1 MILVTI
7 AFLGLLFIGMPVG
20 FAVGMSGALFFLQHL
35 EFPMTTIVQL
45 PITQTQSVTLLAV
58 PLFIFAGNL
67 MNASGITEKLI
78 ELATLLTGHWKGGLA
93 QVSVV
98 LSTLMG
104 GVSGSTNADAAMESR
119 ILGPDMLKQGY
130 SKGFTGA
137 VIGWTALIT
146 STIPPGVGM
155 ITYGTVA
162 NVSVGR
168 LFCAGLTVGIMMMLF
183 YMLVVRFIS
192 GRKGYKPVRGK
203 KASAAEIGHNLKTS
217 GWALA
222 FPFLLLFGLR
232 LGIFTTSECGAFAC
246 MYAIFVGIFV
256 YRKLTW
262 GVFVETMRRAILDN
276 GGIMLMISMSGIF
289 GYGVPLDK
297 IPQKVT
303 ALITGISASP
313 AFVMSLVILF
323 LIILGMFMEG
333 SIIILLTT
341 PILLPL
347 VTSVG
352 VNPIVFGLIVSV
364 IVTMGNL
371 TPPVGIAMYTVCDIL
386 KIDLRDYIRDSI
398 PFLIAVLLEVTV
410 MIAFPQVVMFVP
422 NLVFG

>member
-7 AFLGLLFIGMPVG
+7 AFLGLLFVGMPVG
-20 FAVGMSGALFFLQHL
+20 FAVGMSGALYFLQHL

-119 ILGPDMLKQGY
+119 ILGPDMLRQGY

-168 LFCAGLTVGIMMMLF
+168 LFCAGLAVGILMMLF
-183 YMLVVRFIS
+183 YMLVVRIVA
-192 GRKGYKPVRGK
+192 GRKGYEPVRK
-203 KASAAEIGHNLKTS
+203 EKASLREIGSNLKTS

-246 MYAIFVGIFV
+246 MYALFVGVFI
-256 YRKLTW
+256 YRKLNW
-262 GVFVETMRRAILDN
+262 RVFVETMRRAILDN

-297 IPQKVT
+297 IPQKIT

-313 AFVMSLVILF
+313 VFVMSLVILF

-352 VNPIVFGLIVSV
+352 VDPIVFGLIVSV

-410 MIAFPQVVMFVP
+410 MLAFPQFVMFIP
-422 NLVFG
+422 NLIFG

>member
-1 MILVTI
+1 MILVFI

-20 FAVGMSGALFFLQHL
+20 FAVGLSGALYFLQHL

-67 MNASGITEKLI
+67 MNASGITNKLI
-78 ELATLLTGHWKGGLA
+78 ELATLLTGHMKGGLA

-119 ILGPDMLKQGY
+119 VLGPDMLKQGY
-130 SKGFTGA
+130 SKGYTGA

-146 STIPPGVGM
+146 STIPPGVAM

-162 NVSVGR
+162 NVSIGR
-168 LFCAGLTVGIMMMLF
+168 LFLAGLIVGIVMMIF
-183 YMLVVRFIS
+183 YMLIVRLTS
-192 GRKGYKPVRGK
+192 GLKGYQPAREK
-203 KASAAEIGHNLKTS
+203 KATLGEIGENLKTS
-217 GWALA
+217 IWALI

-232 LGIFTTSECGAFAC
+232 LGLFTTAECGAFAC
-246 MYAIFVGIFV
+246 AYAVFVG
-256 YRKLTW
+256 
-262 GVFVETMRRAILDN
+262 VFIYKRLDGETFFDTMRSAILDN

-303 ALITGISASP
+303 TLITGINASP
-313 AFVMSLVILF
+313 FFVMSLVVLF

-347 VTSVG
+347 VQAVG
-352 VNPIVFGLIVSV
+352 VNPVVFGLVVSV

-386 KIDLRDYIRDSI
+386 DIDLKDYIIESI
-398 PFLIAVLLEVTV
+398 PFFVATMVEVAVMLF
-410 MIAFPQVVMFVP
+410 MPQIVMFLP
-422 NLVFG
+422 NLIFG

>member
-1 MILVTI
+1 MILVFV

-20 FAVGMSGALFFLQHL
+20 FAVGMSGALYFLQHL
-35 EFPMTTIVQL
+35 EFPMTTMVQL

-67 MNASGITEKLI
+67 MNASGITSKLI
-78 ELATLLTGHWKGGLA
+78 ELATLLTGHLKGGLA

-119 ILGPDMLKQGY
+119 ILGPDMLRQGY
-130 SKGFTGA
+130 SKGYTGA

-146 STIPPGVGM
+146 STIPPGVAM

-162 NVSVGR
+162 NVSIGR
-168 LFCAGLTVGIMMMLF
+168 LFCAGLTVGIVMMLL
-183 YMLVVRFIS
+183 YMLIVRITA
-192 GRKGYKPVRGK
+192 GAKGYQPAREKR
-203 KASAAEIGHNLKTS
+203 ASLSDILQNLKS
-217 GWALA
+217 SIWALA

-246 MYAIFVGIFV
+246 AYAAFVGVLV
-256 YRKLTW
+256 YRKLDGPT
-262 GVFVETMRRAILDN
+262 FFDTMRRAILDN

-303 ALITGISASP
+303 ALITAVNASP
-313 AFVMSLVILF
+313 FFVMTLVILF
-323 LIILGMFMEG
+323 LIVLGMFMEG

-347 VTSVG
+347 IQSVG

-386 KIDLRDYIRDSI
+386 RIDLKDYIRESL
-398 PFLIAVLLEVTV
+398 PFLMATLVEVALMLL
-410 MIAFPQVVMFVP
+410 FPQVVLFIP
-422 NLVFG
+422 NLLFG

>member
-1 MILVTI
+1 MILVFI

-20 FAVGMSGALFFLQHL
+20 FAVGLSGALYFLQHL

-67 MNASGITEKLI
+67 MNASGITNKLI
-78 ELATLLTGHWKGGLA
+78 ELATLLTGHMKGGLA

-119 ILGPDMLKQGY
+119 VLGPDMLKQGY
-130 SKGFTGA
+130 SKGYTGA

-146 STIPPGVGM
+146 STIPPGVAM

-162 NVSVGR
+162 NVSIGR
-168 LFCAGLTVGIMMMLF
+168 LFLAGLVVGIVMMIF
-183 YMLVVRFIS
+183 YMLIVRLTS
-192 GRKGYKPVRGK
+192 GLKGYQPAREK
-203 KASAAEIGHNLKTS
+203 KATLGEIGENLKTS
-217 GWALA
+217 IWALI

-232 LGIFTTSECGAFAC
+232 LGLFTTAECGAFAC
-246 MYAIFVGIFV
+246 AYAVFVG
-256 YRKLTW
+256 
-262 GVFVETMRRAILDN
+262 VFIYKRLDGETFFDTMRSAILDN

-303 ALITGISASP
+303 TLITGINASP
-313 AFVMSLVILF
+313 FFVMSLVVLF

-347 VTSVG
+347 VQAVG
-352 VNPIVFGLIVSV
+352 VNPVVFGLVVSV

-386 KIDLRDYIRDSI
+386 DIDLKDYIIESI
-398 PFLIAVLLEVTV
+398 PFFVATMVEVAVMLF
-410 MIAFPQVVMFVP
+410 MPQIVMFLP
-422 NLVFG
+422 NLIFG

>member
-20 FAVGMSGALFFLQHL
+20 FAVGMSGALYFLQHL

-130 SKGFTGA
+130 SQGFTGA

-168 LFCAGLTVGIMMMLF
+168 LFCAGLAVGILMMLF
-183 YMLVVRFIS
+183 YMLVVRIVA
-192 GRKGYKPVRGK
+192 GRKGYEPVRKK
-203 KASAAEIGHNLKTS
+203 KASLREIGSNLKTS

-246 MYAIFVGIFV
+246 MYALFVGIFI
-256 YRKLTW
+256 YRKLNW
-262 GVFVETMRRAILDN
+262 RVFVETMRRAILDN

-313 AFVMSLVILF
+313 VFVMSLVILF

-352 VNPIVFGLIVSV
+352 VDPIVFGLIVSV

-410 MIAFPQVVMFVP
+410 MLAFPQFVMFIP
-422 NLVFG
+422 NLIFG

>member
-1 MILVTI
+1 
-7 AFLGLLFIGMPVG
+7 
-20 FAVGMSGALFFLQHL
+20 
-35 EFPMTTIVQL
+35 MTTIVQL

-67 MNASGITEKLI
+67 MNASVITEKLI

-168 LFCAGLTVGIMMMLF
+168 LFCAGLAVGILMMLF
-183 YMLVVRFIS
+183 YMLVVRIVA
-192 GRKGYKPVRGK
+192 GRKGYEPVRKK
-203 KASAAEIGHNLKTS
+203 KASLREIGSNLKTS

-246 MYAIFVGIFV
+246 MYALFVGIFI
-256 YRKLTW
+256 YRKLNW
-262 GVFVETMRRAILDN
+262 RVFVETMRRAILDN

-313 AFVMSLVILF
+313 VFVMSLVILF

-352 VNPIVFGLIVSV
+352 VDPIVFGLIVSV

-410 MIAFPQVVMFVP
+410 MLAFPQFVMFIP
-422 NLVFG
+422 NLIFG

>member
-1 MILVTI
+1 MILVFV

-20 FAVGMSGALFFLQHL
+20 FAVGMSGALYFLQHL
-35 EFPMTTIVQL
+35 EFPMTTMVQL

-67 MNASGITEKLI
+67 MNASGITSQLI
-78 ELATLLTGHWKGGLA
+78 ELATLLTGHLKGGLA

-130 SKGFTGA
+130 SKGYTGA

-146 STIPPGVGM
+146 STIPPGVAM

-162 NVSVGR
+162 NVSIGR
-168 LFCAGLTVGIMMMLF
+168 LFCAGLTVGIVMMIL
-183 YMLVVRFIS
+183 YMLIVRITA
-192 GRKGYKPVRGK
+192 GIKGYQPARTERAKL
-203 KASAAEIGHNLKTS
+203 SDILENLKS
-217 GWALA
+217 SIWALA

-246 MYAIFVGIFV
+246 AYAVFVGVFI
-256 YRKLTW
+256 YKKLDGET
-262 GVFVETMRRAILDN
+262 FFDTMRRAILDN

-303 ALITGISASP
+303 ALITAINASP
-313 AFVMSLVILF
+313 FFVMALVILF

-347 VTSVG
+347 VQSVG

-386 KIDLRDYIRDSI
+386 HIDLKDYIIESL
-398 PFLIAVLLEVTV
+398 PFLIATLLEVAL
-410 MIAFPQVVMFVP
+410 MLMFPQVVMAIP
-422 NLVFG
+422 NLLFG

>member
-1 MILVTI
+1 MILVFI

-20 FAVGMSGALFFLQHL
+20 FAVGLSGALYFLQHL

-67 MNASGITEKLI
+67 MNASGITNKLI
-78 ELATLLTGHWKGGLA
+78 ELATLLTGHMKGGLA

-119 ILGPDMLKQGY
+119 VLGPDMLKQGY
-130 SKGFTGA
+130 SKGYTGA

-146 STIPPGVGM
+146 STIPPGVAM

-162 NVSVGR
+162 NVSIGR
-168 LFCAGLTVGIMMMLF
+168 LFLAGLVVGIVMMIF
-183 YMLVVRFIS
+183 YMLIVRLTS
-192 GRKGYKPVRGK
+192 GLKGYQPAREK
-203 KASAAEIGHNLKTS
+203 KATLGEIGENLKTS
-217 GWALA
+217 IWALI

-232 LGIFTTSECGAFAC
+232 LGLFTTAECGAFAC
-246 MYAIFVGIFV
+246 AYAVFVGVFI
-256 YRKLTW
+256 YKKLDGET
-262 GVFVETMRRAILDN
+262 FFDTMRSAILDN

-303 ALITGISASP
+303 TLITGINASP
-313 AFVMSLVILF
+313 FFVMSLVVLF

-347 VTSVG
+347 VQAVG
-352 VNPIVFGLIVSV
+352 VNPVVFGLVVSV

-386 KIDLRDYIRDSI
+386 DIDLKDYIIESI
-398 PFLIAVLLEVTV
+398 PFFIATMVEVAI
-410 MIAFPQVVMFVP
+410 MLFMPQIVMFLP
-422 NLVFG
+422 NLIFG

>member
-1 MILVTI
+1 MIVVIL
-7 AFLGLLFIGMPVG
+7 AFLGFLFIGLPVG
-20 FAVGMSGALFFLQHL
+20 FAVGMSGALYFLQHP
-35 EFPMTTIVQL
+35 EFPMTTISQL
-45 PITQTQSVTLLAV
+45 AITQTQSVTLLAV

-67 MNASGITEKLI
+67 MNASGITDKLI
-78 ELATLLTGHWKGGLA
+78 ELATLLTGHMKGGLA

-119 ILGPDMLKQGY
+119 ILGPDMIRQGY
-130 SKGFTGA
+130 SRGYTGA

-146 STIPPGVGM
+146 STIPPGVAM

-168 LFCAGLTVGIMMMLF
+168 LFCAGLAVGILMMIL
-183 YMLVVRFIS
+183 YMLAVRITA
-192 GRKGYKPVRGK
+192 GIKGYQPARAEKA
-203 KASAAEIGHNLKTS
+203 KASEIFSNLKTS
-217 GWALA
+217 CWALA

-246 MYAIFVGIFV
+246 MYALLVGIFV
-256 YRKLTW
+256 YRKLTPE
-262 GVFVETMRRAILDN
+262 VFLETMRSAILDN

-303 ALITGISASP
+303 ALITMINASP
-313 AFVMSLVILF
+313 VFVMALVILF

-347 VTSVG
+347 VMSVG
-352 VNPIVFGLIVSV
+352 VDPVVFGLIVSV

-386 KIDLRDYIRDSI
+386 HIELKDYIWESL
-398 PFLIAVLLEVTV
+398 PFLLATLLEVV
-410 MIAFPQVVMFVP
+410 IMLAFPQLVMFIP
-422 NLVFG
+422 NLLFG

>member
-20 FAVGMSGALFFLQHL
+20 FAVGMSGALYFLQHL

-168 LFCAGLTVGIMMMLF
+168 LFCAGLAVGILMMLF
-183 YMLVVRFIS
+183 YMLVVRIVA
-192 GRKGYKPVRGK
+192 GRKGYEPVRKK
-203 KASAAEIGHNLKTS
+203 KASLREIGSNLKTS

-246 MYAIFVGIFV
+246 MYALFVGIFI
-256 YRKLTW
+256 YRKLNW
-262 GVFVETMRRAILDN
+262 RVFVETMRRAILDN

-313 AFVMSLVILF
+313 VFVMSLVILF

-352 VNPIVFGLIVSV
+352 VDPIVFGLIVSV

-410 MIAFPQVVMFVP
+410 MLAFPQFVMFIP
-422 NLVFG
+422 NLIFG

>member
-1 MILVTI
+1 MILVFI

-20 FAVGMSGALFFLQHL
+20 FAVGLSGALYFLQHL

-67 MNASGITEKLI
+67 MNASGITNKLI
-78 ELATLLTGHWKGGLA
+78 ELATLLTGHMKGGLA

-119 ILGPDMLKQGY
+119 VLGPDMLKQGY
-130 SKGFTGA
+130 SKGYTGA

-146 STIPPGVGM
+146 STIPPGVAM

-162 NVSVGR
+162 NVSIGR
-168 LFCAGLTVGIMMMLF
+168 LFLAGLIVGIIMMIF
-183 YMLVVRFIS
+183 YMLIVRLTS
-192 GRKGYKPVRGK
+192 GLKGYQPAREK
-203 KASAAEIGHNLKTS
+203 KATLGEIGENLKTS
-217 GWALA
+217 IWALI

-232 LGIFTTSECGAFAC
+232 LGLFTTAECGAFAC
-246 MYAIFVGIFV
+246 AYAVFVG
-256 YRKLTW
+256 
-262 GVFVETMRRAILDN
+262 VFIYKRLDGETFFDTMRSAILDN

-303 ALITGISASP
+303 TLITGINASP
-313 AFVMSLVILF
+313 FFVMSLVVLF

-347 VTSVG
+347 VQAVG
-352 VNPIVFGLIVSV
+352 VNPVVFGLVVSV

-386 KIDLRDYIRDSI
+386 DIDLKDYIIESI
-398 PFLIAVLLEVTV
+398 PFFVATMVEVAVMLF
-410 MIAFPQVVMFVP
+410 MPQIVMFLP
-422 NLVFG
+422 NLIFG

>member
-20 FAVGMSGALFFLQHL
+20 FAVGMSGALYFLQHL

-67 MNASGITEKLI
+67 MNASVITEKLI

-168 LFCAGLTVGIMMMLF
+168 LFCAGLAVGILMMLF
-183 YMLVVRFIS
+183 YMLVVRIVA
-192 GRKGYKPVRGK
+192 GRKGYEPVRKK
-203 KASAAEIGHNLKTS
+203 KASLREIGSNLKTS

-246 MYAIFVGIFV
+246 MYALFVGIFI
-256 YRKLTW
+256 YRKLNW
-262 GVFVETMRRAILDN
+262 RVFVETMRRAILDN

-313 AFVMSLVILF
+313 VFVMSLVILF

-352 VNPIVFGLIVSV
+352 VDPIVFGLIVSV

-410 MIAFPQVVMFVP
+410 MLAFPQFVMFIP
-422 NLVFG
+422 NLIFG

>member
-1 MILVTI
+1 MILVFI

-20 FAVGMSGALFFLQHL
+20 FAVGLSGALYFLQHL

-67 MNASGITEKLI
+67 MNASGITNKLI
-78 ELATLLTGHWKGGLA
+78 ELATLLTGHMKGGLA

-119 ILGPDMLKQGY
+119 VLGPDMLKQGY
-130 SKGFTGA
+130 SKGYTGA

-146 STIPPGVGM
+146 STIPPGVAM

-162 NVSVGR
+162 NVSIGR
-168 LFCAGLTVGIMMMLF
+168 LFLAGLVVGIVMMIF
-183 YMLVVRFIS
+183 YMLIVRLTS
-192 GRKGYKPVRGK
+192 GLKGYQPAREK
-203 KASAAEIGHNLKTS
+203 KATLGEIGENLKTS
-217 GWALA
+217 IWALI

-232 LGIFTTSECGAFAC
+232 LGLFTTAECGAFAC
-246 MYAIFVGIFV
+246 AYAVFVG
-256 YRKLTW
+256 
-262 GVFVETMRRAILDN
+262 VFIYKRLDGETFFDTMRSAILDN

-303 ALITGISASP
+303 TLITGINASP
-313 AFVMSLVILF
+313 FFVMSLVVLF

-347 VTSVG
+347 VQAVG
-352 VNPIVFGLIVSV
+352 VNPVVFGLVVSV

-386 KIDLRDYIRDSI
+386 DIDLKDYIIESI
-398 PFLIAVLLEVTV
+398 PFFVATMVEVAI
-410 MIAFPQVVMFVP
+410 MLFMPQIVMFLP
-422 NLVFG
+422 NLIFG

>member
-1 MILVTI
+1 MILVTV

-20 FAVGMSGALFFLQHL
+20 FAVGMSGALYFLQHL

-104 GVSGSTNADAAMESR
+104 CVSGSTNADAAMESR
-119 ILGPDMLKQGY
+119 ILGPDMLRQGY

-168 LFCAGLTVGIMMMLF
+168 LFCAGLTVGILMMIF

-192 GRKGYKPVRGK
+192 GRKGYEPVRK
-203 KASAAEIGHNLKTS
+203 HKASAAEIGRNLKTS

-246 MYAIFVGIFV
+246 MYAIFVGVFI
-256 YRKLTW
+256 YRKLSW
-262 GVFVETMRRAILDN
+262 RVFVTTMRQAILDN

-303 ALITGISASP
+303 TLITGISASP
-313 AFVMSLVILF
+313 VFVMSLVIAF
-323 LIILGMFMEG
+323 LILLGMFMEG

-352 VNPIVFGLIVSV
+352 VDPIVFGLIVSV

-386 KIDLRDYIRDSI
+386 KIDLRDYIRDSV
-398 PFLIAVLLEVTV
+398 PFLIATLLEVTV
-410 MIAFPQVVMFVP
+410 MLAFPQLVMFIP
-422 NLVFG
+422 NLIFG

>member
-192 GRKGYKPVRGK
+192 GRKGYKPVREE

>member
-1 MILVTI
+1 MILVFI

-20 FAVGMSGALFFLQHL
+20 FAVGLSGALYFLQHL

-67 MNASGITEKLI
+67 MNASGITNKLI
-78 ELATLLTGHWKGGLA
+78 ELATLLTGHMKGGLA

-119 ILGPDMLKQGY
+119 VLGPDMLKQGY
-130 SKGFTGA
+130 SKGYTGA

-146 STIPPGVGM
+146 STIPPGVAM

-162 NVSVGR
+162 NVSIGR
-168 LFCAGLTVGIMMMLF
+168 LFLAGLVVGIVMMIF
-183 YMLVVRFIS
+183 YMLIVRLTS
-192 GRKGYKPVRGK
+192 GLKGYQPAREK
-203 KASAAEIGHNLKTS
+203 KATLGEIGENLKTS
-217 GWALA
+217 IWALI

-232 LGIFTTSECGAFAC
+232 LGLFTTAECGAFAC
-246 MYAIFVGIFV
+246 AYAVFVG
-256 YRKLTW
+256 
-262 GVFVETMRRAILDN
+262 VFIYKRLDGETFFDTMRSAILDN

-303 ALITGISASP
+303 TLITGINASP
-313 AFVMSLVILF
+313 FFVMSLVVLF

-347 VTSVG
+347 VQAVG
-352 VNPIVFGLIVSV
+352 VNPVVFGLVVSV

-386 KIDLRDYIRDSI
+386 DIDLKDYIIESI
-398 PFLIAVLLEVTV
+398 PFFVATMVEVAVILF
-410 MIAFPQVVMFVP
+410 MPQIVMFLP
-422 NLVFG
+422 NLIFG